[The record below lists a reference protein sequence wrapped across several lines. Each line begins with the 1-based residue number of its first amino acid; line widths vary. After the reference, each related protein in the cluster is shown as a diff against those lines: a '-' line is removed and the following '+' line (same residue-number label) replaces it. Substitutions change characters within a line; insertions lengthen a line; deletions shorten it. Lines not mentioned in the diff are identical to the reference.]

1 MINKR
6 GFMKKVLTF
15 LVMLGLGQAA
25 AAECCCN
32 CEKPKPKVKYITKTK
47 VVEKVVE
54 KPVVVTKESVKV
66 VEKPVI
72 VNKTVYRNVQ
82 KKNRVNL
89 LGGTG
94 PTKLSL
100 GSDEARLEREAVFGV
115 QYQRSLNNTLSVGV
129 QVQTNQTVLG
139 SAGIDF

>member
-1 MINKR
+1 
-6 GFMKKVLTF
+6 MKSLLAIIIVL
-15 LVMLGLGQAA
+15 GIGQVA

-32 CEKPKPKVKYITKTK
+32 CEQPKPKVKYITKTK

-54 KPVVVTKESVKV
+54 KPVVVTKEVVKV
-66 VEKPVI
+66 VEKPV
-72 VNKTVYRNVQ
+72 VVTKTVYKNIQ
-82 KKNRVNL
+82 KKNRLSL

-100 GSDEARLEREAVFGV
+100 GKDEARMERGAVFGV
-115 QYQRSLNNTLSVGV
+115 QYQRSLNNTLSLGV

-139 SAGIDF
+139 SVGIDF